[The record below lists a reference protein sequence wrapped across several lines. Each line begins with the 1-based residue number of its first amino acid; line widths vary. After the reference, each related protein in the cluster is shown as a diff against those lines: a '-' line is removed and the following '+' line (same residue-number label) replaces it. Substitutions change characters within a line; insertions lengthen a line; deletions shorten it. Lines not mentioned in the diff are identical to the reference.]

1 MNTYVANFSIGE
13 ILVKA
18 GVVSQTHI
26 DEAVKESGTRQ
37 RLLGR
42 TLVERGW
49 LTSNQLRAG
58 LEAQSFLRD
67 GMVDSYSAM
76 RALSIACN
84 FDKSFAEALSEVLPN
99 AAPPSIS
106 STCKL
111 GELLLSAEILDLATL
126 EAANTKSL
134 ENHEPLGKV
143 LLADGLLT
151 ESYLD
156 AALELQMR
164 VRDGLFSR
172 EQAIEAL
179 KQNPARFLEMLA
191 PAAESADNIAL
202 QSESVRIGEL
212 LVRAEIVS
220 EGDVHQALEFSR
232 THRHPIGEMLLARG
246 FITRSLL
253 DASLSLQKMVGA
265 GQLSLE
271 NATACLVQVF
281 STDKPVSECLLRLN
295 LLGEPP
301 VKASKSSS
309 NEGTAAALGRPT
321 KANTRPKAGGKW
333 AGINFDFLRPD
344 NSNEGSAVV
353 GEISDVQEN
362 TVIPEAEKVEEKF
375 DSTELDE
382 LLEAFVISQNKSSRD
397 ALPKSD
403 TNAVRYVYVSADRSL
418 LYENQRSTYSR
429 LARVL
434 LKHRQ
439 FLVAEELL
447 AVAIDI
453 SMRQELG
460 ERQAEDQMFLAGLY
474 LQQGKTW
481 QSERLIKLC
490 LATFESLPKFS
501 ERVVGLCHHRL
512 GLVYC
517 RMGLFVQAEKQFLR
531 ACELMIAS
539 DSKSSEG
546 LTKRRLAAIYKDYAV
561 LLRSVKREM
570 EAAKYYAQARAI
582 QRFDQ

>member
-1 MNTYVANFSIGE
+1 VASFSIGE

-18 GVVSQTHI
+18 GVVSQSQV

-42 TLVERGW
+42 TLIEHGW
-49 LTSNQLRAG
+49 LTPNQLRAG

-67 GMVDSYSAM
+67 GVVDSYSAV

-84 FDKSFAEALSEVLPN
+84 FDRSFLEALSEVLPN
-99 AAPPSIS
+99 LPPSSSS

-111 GELLLSAEILDLATL
+111 GELLVSAEILDLATL
-126 EAANTKSL
+126 ESANAKSL
-134 ENHEPLGKV
+134 KNHEPLGKV

-151 ESYLD
+151 ESFLD
-156 AALELQMR
+156 AALELQVR

-172 EQAIEAL
+172 EQAVEAL

-191 PAAESADNIAL
+191 PAAESSDNMAL
-202 QSESVRIGEL
+202 QNSESVRIGEL
-212 LVRAEIVS
+212 LKRAEIVS
-220 EGDVHQALEFSR
+220 EADVLHALEFSR
-232 THRHPIGEMLLARG
+232 AHRHPIGEMLLARG

-253 DASLSLQKMVGA
+253 DAALSLQKMVGE

-295 LLGEPP
+295 LLGESPAKGSSENSALVEAP
-301 VKASKSSS
+301 IKSKK
-309 NEGTAAALGRPT
+309 TAAKT
-321 KANTRPKAGGKW
+321 KSGGKW
-333 AGINFDFLRPD
+333 SAINFDFLRPD
-344 NSNEGSAVV
+344 KGIEETALVEESRVV
-353 GEISDVQEN
+353 EAPAFEQTGEK
-362 TVIPEAEKVEEKF
+362 PEAQKF
-375 DSTELDE
+375 DSEELDR
-382 LLEAFVISQNKSSRD
+382 LLETLLVAQEKNSRE

-403 TNAVRYVYVSADRSL
+403 SSAVRYVYVSTDRSE

-434 LKHRQ
+434 LKQRQ

-453 SMRQELG
+453 SAQQDFG

-490 LATFESLPKFS
+490 LATFEGLPKFS

-531 ACELMIAS
+531 ACELMKES
-539 DSKSSEG
+539 DAKVSES

-582 QRFDQ
+582 QRFDH